1 MMEKVGII
9 AQNNGDDRMNREID
23 TSEFQRK
30 LNQALPKTAKRITKM
45 VVHYNDGSTI
55 ILEGGK
61 VGRTGDWE

>member
-1 MMEKVGII
+1 
-9 AQNNGDDRMNREID
+9 MNREID